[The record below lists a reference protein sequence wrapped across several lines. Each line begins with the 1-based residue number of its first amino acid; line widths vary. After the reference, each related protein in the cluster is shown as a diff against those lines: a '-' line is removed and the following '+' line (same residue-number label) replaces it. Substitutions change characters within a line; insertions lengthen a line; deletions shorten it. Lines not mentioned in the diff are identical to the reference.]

1 MFRIICI
8 PLSGTLPGHCIIKKY
23 PILSSEPHRRR
34 RRSFPI
40 FALPSPNHPSPIF
53 FASVEHRAGRNADLP
68 REKKDSSSPPTLMDE
83 KGDCLAIGKER
94 GEGGRRTCVSG
105 VSDDLPNY
113 NFKFANSTRLPLV
126 PNRYVNPPFALSL
139 VPISTAS
146 QFQCKL
152 RLSLRILEVNS
163 WNLMHKFV

>member
-105 VSDDLPNY
+105 VSDDLLITIS
-113 NFKFANSTRLPLV
+113 NSPTRLVFHSFPPLR
-126 PNRYVNPPFALSL
+126 P
-139 VPISTAS
+139 
-146 QFQCKL
+146 L
-152 RLSLRILEVNS
+152 R
-163 WNLMHKFV
+163 